1 MNAKRISVLAAIALA
16 VSAEFSLAQNNSKL
30 PYQTRGTRTDMKPSD
45 STPGQTGIRY
55 GNWCGPGWSGGVD
68 VSKNNGKSGTAGPVD
83 SLDAA
88 CKKHDEVYDL
98 KKPNQPRLNHAIE
111 ETADKRLI
119 KDLNAL
125 PEDPKKWPDPPASQN
140 EKSAEMY
147 RHEASAYFK
156 TKQAVDG
163 AEAEA
168 QKKLRE
174 AASAIRKS
182 RLTGS
187 GITGSTTLDNNR

>member
-30 PYQTRGTRTDMKPSD
+30 PYQTRGTRTDMTPSD
-45 STPGQTGIRY
+45 STPGQNGIRY

-88 CKKHDEVYDL
+88 CKKHDEVYDW
-98 KKPNQPRLNHAIE
+98 KKPNQPRLNCAIE
-111 ETADKRLI
+111 EVADKQLI
-119 KDLNAL
+119 RDLDAL
-125 PEDPKKWPDPPASQN
+125 PKDPKKWSDPPSHQN
-140 EKSAEMY
+140 EKSVEMY
-147 RHEASAYFK
+147 REAASGYFK

-174 AASAIRKS
+174 AASTLRKS